1 MKMKL
6 DLILSQMFQKEIFKY
21 GLKTKKNKKKQPV
34 QFLAILDCIAFSSEV

>member
-21 GLKTKKNKKKQPV
+21 GLKTKKKQPV